1 MRATNINIITHQ
13 WIKEAI
19 DKESIVVDATMGNG
33 HDTLFLS
40 EHAQFVYAFD
50 ISAQALEITQKRLQH
65 QTNVQLIHDS
75 HEHIQTYI
83 NHPIDGIV
91 FNCGY
96 LPNSDHTS
104 VTQSHTTLAAL
115 DGALTLLKPQGWL
128 CITLYLGHPQGP
140 QEAHDVKRWLDTH
153 TKILKTYTYPNIEK
167 APIAYFALVK

>member
-13 WIKEAI
+13 WIKEVI
-19 DKESIVVDATMGNG
+19 NKTNIVVDATMGNG
-33 HDTLFLS
+33 HDTFFLS
-40 EHAQFVYAFD
+40 QHAHFVYAFD
-50 ISAQALEITQKRLQH
+50 ISAQALEVTKKRLQH
-65 QTNVQLIHDS
+65 QSNVRLLHDS

-104 VTQSHTTLAAL
+104 VTQSDTTLAAL
-115 DGALTLLKPQGWL
+115 DGALALLKPKGWF
-128 CITLYLGHPQGP
+128 CITVYLGHPEGP
-140 QEAHDVKRWLDTH
+140 QEAAAVKKWLDTY
-153 TKILKTYTYPNIEK
+153 TEILKTYTYPNIEK